1 MVDYY
6 KLVKEDI
13 QADIPSLDAVIAFAN
28 HIDNWEPIVN
38 EEGDNIIGYHGGIDD
53 WVRPSP
59 QAESVYCKYTADLKK
74 PGEHYA
80 LTLYDSWGVLGKYS
94 GDMVQELFKRVNGD
108 FEKALNEGFKK
119 RTDRAK
125 EKFDLIKQ
133 RG

>member
-13 QADIPSLDAVIAFAN
+13 QADIPSLEAVIAFAN

-38 EEGDNIIGYHGGIDD
+38 EEEDNIIGYHGEIDGCVGPTTKD
-53 WVRPSP
+53 IG
-59 QAESVYCKYTADLKK
+59 VYCDYRIVLKK

-80 LTLYDSWGVLGKYS
+80 LTLSDPKGVLGTYS
-94 GDMVQELFKRVNGD
+94 GEMVEELFKRVNAD
-108 FEKALNEGFKK
+108 FVRELNEGFQK
-119 RTDRAK
+119 RAKLAK